1 MFPAIARIYSRL
13 CVHCS
18 LSIVRLKT
26 NTITKDCPPDYTVSM
41 CLVQA
46 VCRFFMHSRTSY
58 AGVTNSFNSIV
69 KLKRDVFGSPLNA
82 PVCLI
87 VGGTLTFST
96 ALPGG
101 DRGFILAPLT

>member
-1 MFPAIARIYSRL
+1 VF
-13 CVHCS
+13 
-18 LSIVRLKT
+18 K
-26 NTITKDCPPDYTVSM
+26 
-41 CLVQA
+41 A
-46 VCRFFMHSRTSY
+46 VAAFLFMHSRTSY
-58 AGVTNSFNSIV
+58 AGVTNNFNSIV
-69 KLKRDVFGSPLNA
+69 KLKRDVGLFGNPLNA